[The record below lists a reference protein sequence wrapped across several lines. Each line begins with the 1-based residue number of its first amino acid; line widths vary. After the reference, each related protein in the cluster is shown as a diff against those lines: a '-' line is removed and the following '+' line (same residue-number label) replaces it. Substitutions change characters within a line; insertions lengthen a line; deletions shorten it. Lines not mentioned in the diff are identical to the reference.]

1 MTDQRIDPTT
11 ASRGPSWHWRG
22 RAASRPMERLHDE
35 LLANRVSLH
44 PEGAVGSG
52 ATMKAIVQARYGS
65 PDVLQLKDL
74 DKPVVKDDEVLVR
87 VRAAAVNIGD
97 WHLLRG
103 MPYVMRL
110 VAGLRRPKREIP
122 GLDIAGQV
130 EAVGGNV
137 HQFRPGDEVFGWCK
151 GAFAEYACAPARNLL
166 PTASNLTL
174 EQSAAVVDSAF
185 TALAAVRDQGKVQ
198 PAQRVLINGASGAVG
213 TFAVQIA
220 KAFGAHVTGI
230 CSTANLD
237 MVGSLGADEVIDY
250 TKEDFVQTGQRYDVM
265 LDLVGN
271 RPLSDCRRN
280 PAGNLR
286 PGRREG
292 HGPLV
297 WTRPSDRGALAG
309 AVRPPADPRLH
320 CEAQQRGFGCS
331 EEARRSRKGHA
342 GHRQAIHL
350 E

>member
-1 MTDQRIDPTT
+1 
-11 ASRGPSWHWRG
+11 
-22 RAASRPMERLHDE
+22 
-35 LLANRVSLH
+35 
-44 PEGAVGSG
+44 
-52 ATMKAIVQARYGS
+52 MKAIVQARYGS

-74 DKPVVKDDEVLVR
+74 DKPVVKDDQVLVR

-137 HQFRPGDEVFGWCK
+137 QQFRPGDEVFGWCK

-174 EQSAAVVDSAF
+174 EQSAAVGDSAF

-220 KAFGAHVTGI
+220 KALGAHVTGI

-237 MVGSLGADEVIDY
+237 MVRSIGADEVIDY

-271 RPLSDCRRN
+271 RPLSDCRRALTPRGTYVLVGVKDMGRWFGLGRQTTALLLARFVPQRVRVFIVRHN
-280 PAGNLR
+280 TEDLAVLKKLVEAGKVTPVIDRRYTLSEVPEALR
-286 PGRREG
+286 FLGEG
-292 HGPLV
+292 H
-297 WTRPSDRGALAG
+297 SRGKIVI
-309 AVRPPADPRLH
+309 AV
-320 CEAQQRGFGCS
+320 
-331 EEARRSRKGHA
+331 
-342 GHRQAIHL
+342 
-350 E
+350 